1 MNIQDN
7 YLKNKKNI
15 FFSENKDIETHREK
29 LINIFENDRFDKKN
43 NESLKNINLK
53 NFIDFNYKYL
63 IPEETSVINTNKE
76 NSYSIVSV
84 NGQCSSFKDDKI
96 EITKILDEDYNDFSK
111 NNTIEKNDHFVNLN
125 SLFLNSGF
133 KIVIKKNNNIKIK
146 ISNIITDDDL
156 TIFQKNNYICEEGS
170 SLNLIEEYENKNN
183 STSNILNVIKL
194 EKNSQLNHFLI
205 QDNSANHNLIIT
217 THSSCKKD
225 STYTQKVYNFSE
237 GYVRNFHYSELI
249 EANSEADLQ
258 VIFFLKDNNTSNNK
272 TYVKHLA
279 EDCKSN
285 QVYKG
290 ILNDRSKATYF
301 SNTHVDQVAQKTEG
315 YQLSKGIL
323 LSDNASYFSKP
334 ELKIYA
340 DDVKCSHGSTIG
352 PIDENA
358 IFYLRSRGMS
368 KIAATKILISSFINE
383 ELSSIDNE
391 QMSEIIQKKLV
402 RYLSKVK

>member
-7 YLKNKKNI
+7 YLKNSNNI
-15 FFSENKDIETHREK
+15 FFSQNKEVQNHREK
-29 LINIFENDRFDKKN
+29 LIYNFENDSFDRKN
-43 NESLKNINLK
+43 NESLKNVNPK
-53 NFIDFNYKYL
+53 NFIDFKYKYL
-63 IPEETSVINTNKE
+63 IPEETSVINNNHE

-96 EITKILDEDYNDFSK
+96 EISKILVEDYNDFTK
-111 NNTIEKNDHFVNLN
+111 NDTIDKNDHFVNLN

-156 TIFQKNNYICEEGS
+156 TTFQKNNYICEEGS

-194 EKNSQLNHFLI
+194 EKNSHLNHFLI
-205 QDNSANHNLIIT
+205 QDNSPNHSLIVT
-217 THSSCKKD
+217 SHSSCKKN
-225 STYTQKVYNFSE
+225 STYNQKVYNFSE
-237 GYVRNFHYSELI
+237 GYVRNFHYSELV
-249 EANSEADLQ
+249 ETNSEVDLQ
-258 VIFFLKDNNTSNNK
+258 GVFFLKDNNTSNNK
-272 TYVKHLA
+272 TFVKHLA

-290 ILNDRSKATYF
+290 ILNDRAKATYF

-323 LSDNASYFSKP
+323 LSDNATYFSKP